1 MAVVVSIS
9 ETGFPSINDPGS
21 HGLYNFSPVREYL
34 DKNWIGTANLDSNLV
49 GGAINIESVTISP
62 YSDMVTYEINKNSVS
77 VSGEFVE
84 IFLNKMWDFRM
95 LNGTIQTDVNLNTLV
110 NEFGVVYYTP
120 DSLTHKTITYTI
132 NYSESDGLGGGGSGS
147 VAITQ
152 SIVNDWDT
160 GKELLSSYVVRSEAN
175 EKKRVGL

>member
-1 MAVVVSIS
+1 MAVLVSIS
-9 ETGFPSINDPGS
+9 ETGFPGVNDPGS

-34 DKNWIGTANLDSNLV
+34 DKTWIGTATLSSSIL
-49 GGAINIESVTISP
+49 GGSLNITDVSVSP
-62 YSDMVTYEINKNSVS
+62 YSEMVTYSINGNSVS

-95 LNGTIQTDVNLNTLV
+95 LNGTIQTDVNLNTLKD
-110 NEFGVVYYTP
+110 EFGVIYYTP

-132 NYSESDGLGGGGSGS
+132 NYSETDPLAGSSGGS
-147 VAITQ
+147 VIITQ

-160 GKELLSSYVVRSEAN
+160 GKELLSSYVVKSEAN